1 LSDFEPLTNGTW
13 SQQHRPGGTNAG
25 LHCINSMVTTC
36 ADTRGNPQAIRP
48 IPECAVMPRLA
59 SLRLAPKIGL
69 SIALF
74 LLPVTLILVLLA
86 SLQNKYIEFA
96 SLEVVGTRALAVLG
110 NLQAGVDRGRAKP
123 ARDLR
128 WLPRR

>member
-1 LSDFEPLTNGTW
+1 
-13 SQQHRPGGTNAG
+13 
-25 LHCINSMVTTC
+25 
-36 ADTRGNPQAIRP
+36 
-48 IPECAVMPRLA
+48 MPRLA